1 MTFEKFQARVSGISE
16 TKGMAYT
23 YAVLWLNPHRL
34 PAGLISMRGVKDEI
48 IRIPERVVNEYGNH
62 VPVINA
68 TRGVLGQNENLTDLI
83 LTNQWYGNIY
93 NGVLKDCTKLERIT
107 LPKSIKEVSKGA
119 FLDCVSLKDVYYEGT
134 EEEWNKIK
142 LVRPKR
148 SPRDKDAFSY
158 FEEVWNKPILG
169 DPPLLNATIHF
180 NCKLSTVPVS
190 NVPDAPADVF
200 QGWLGNMKQE
210 QEEKENEI

>member
-68 TRGVLGQNENLTDLI
+68 ARGVLGQNENLTDLI
-83 LTNQWYGNIY
+83 LTNQWYGSLY

-134 EEEWNKIK
+134 EEEWNRIK
-142 LVRPKR
+142 LVVHPKIA
-148 SPRDKDAFSY
+148 PRDECIFS
-158 FEEVWNKPILG
+158 FFGAVWDNPILG

-180 NCKLSTVPVS
+180 GCKLSAPPEA
-190 NVPDAPADVF
+190 PDAPNGDV
-200 QGWLGNMKQE
+200 W
-210 QEEKENEI
+210 EKLENLRQ